1 MDNWKKL
8 SEKTLLEKEDIYS
21 HLNMEDITEAD

>member
-8 SEKTLLEKEDIYS
+8 SEEALLEKEDIYS